1 MSLPI
6 ENILKDSF
14 GRVHNNLRIS
24 VTDRCNFRCSYCM
37 PEEGM
42 AWLEKNELLTFE
54 EISRLVSVFAS
65 LGITKIRLTGGEPL
79 MRKELHL
86 LIEKIKHIRGIE
98 DIALTTNGYFLADQ
112 ALSLVKAGLS
122 RINVS
127 MDSLDALKFSAMTRR
142 DYLHKVWEG
151 LDAVEKLPIRPIKIN
166 VVLIRGINDS
176 EIESFAKLS
185 RTKPFIIR
193 FIEFMPIG
201 AGDGWTPEKV
211 VPTHEI
217 VARINAMGTKLIPK
231 TPTPRRVESSTD
243 PSTSRVVDR
252 TTIHIEPAERYIF
265 EDGLGEIGFIS
276 SVSEPFCSSCNR
288 VRITSDGKLRTCLF
302 SLHETD
308 LKGMLRGGTGD
319 EEIKE
324 ILLQA
329 VWKKEEGHLINRPG
343 FVRPERTMSQIGG

>member
-1 MSLPI
+1 MNAFPVQHLQ
-6 ENILKDSF
+6 DSF
-14 GRVHNNLRIS
+14 GRTINNLRIS
-24 VTDRCNFRCSYCM
+24 VTDRCNFRCTYCM

-42 AWLEKNELLTFE
+42 VWMNKKELLTFE
-54 EISRLVSVFAS
+54 EITRLVHVFAG

-79 MRKELHL
+79 MRNELYI
-86 LIEKIKHIRGIE
+86 LIEKLNRIPGIQ
-98 DIALTTNGYFLADQ
+98 DIALTTNGFFLAEQ
-112 ALSLVKAGLS
+112 ALHLVKAGLK

-127 MDSLDALKFSAMTRR
+127 MDSLDPKIFSVMVRR

-166 VVLIRGINDS
+166 VVLVRGINEH
-176 EIESFAKLS
+176 EIEDFARLA
-185 RTKPFIIR
+185 RTKPFVIR

-201 AGDGWTPEKV
+201 SHDEWTNDKV

-217 VARINAMGTKLIPK
+217 IERINAMGHKLVP
-231 TPTPRRVESSTD
+231 VEK
-243 PSTSRVVDR
+243 PSAGVSEKLSIDLR
-252 TTIHIEPAERYIF
+252 TIHEPADRYNF

-302 SLHETD
+302 SLRELD
-308 LKGMLRGGTGD
+308 LKSLLRGGAND
-319 EEIKE
+319 ETIRDV
-324 ILLQA
+324 ILDA

>member
-1 MSLPI
+1 
-6 ENILKDSF
+6 
-14 GRVHNNLRIS
+14 
-24 VTDRCNFRCSYCM
+24 M

-42 AWLEKNELLTFE
+42 TWLDKNELLTFE
-54 EISRLVSVFAS
+54 EITRLVHVFAE
-65 LGITKIRLTGGEPL
+65 LGVTKIRLTGGEPL

-86 LIEKIKHIRGIE
+86 LVGQLSRVPGIN
-98 DIALTTNGYFLADQ
+98 DIALTTNGFFLAEQ
-112 ALSLVKAGLS
+112 AEALANAGLK

-127 MDSLDALKFSAMTRR
+127 LDSLDAVKFSTMVRR
-142 DYLHKVWEG
+142 DYLRNVMEG
-151 LDAVEKLPIRPIKIN
+151 LRAIERSGIRPIKIN

-176 EIESFAKLS
+176 EIEAFGDLA
-185 RTKPFIIR
+185 RTKPFVIR

-201 AGDGWTPEKV
+201 ANDGWAIDKV
-211 VPTHEI
+211 VPTKEI
-217 VARINAMGTKLIPK
+217 IERINAMGHKLIP
-231 TPTPRRVESSTD
+231 VEYHGSQ
-243 PSTSRVVDR
+243 PADR
-252 TTIHIEPAERYIF
+252 YKF

-308 LKGMLRGGTGD
+308 LKALVRSGAD
-319 EEIKE
+319 DDEIKE
-324 ILLQA
+324 AIINA